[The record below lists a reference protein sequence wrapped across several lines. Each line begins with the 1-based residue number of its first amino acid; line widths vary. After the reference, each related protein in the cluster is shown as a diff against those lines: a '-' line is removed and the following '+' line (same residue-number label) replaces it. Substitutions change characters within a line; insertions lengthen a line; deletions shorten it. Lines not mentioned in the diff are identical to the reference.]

1 MEERAA
7 VGFVKLIVSTV
18 VIIFT
23 LITSWILGLRMRQ
36 RIRQTL
42 GVNVDSEAELTSLK
56 TWMNV
61 ESIEE
66 QNHGGKLK

>member
-1 MEERAA
+1 MEERAV
-7 VGFVKLIVSTV
+7 VGFVKLIISTV

-36 RIRQTL
+36 RIWRSL

>member
-1 MEERAA
+1 MEERAV
-7 VGFVKLIVSTV
+7 VGFVKLIISIV

-36 RIRQTL
+36 RIRRTL
-42 GVNVDSEAELTSLK
+42 EVNVDGEVELTSLK

-66 QNHGGKLK
+66 QNHGGKF

>member
-1 MEERAA
+1 MEERAV
-7 VGFVKLIVSTV
+7 VGFVKLIISTV

-36 RIRQTL
+36 RIWRSL

-66 QNHGGKLK
+66 QNHGWKLK

>member
-1 MEERAA
+1 MEERAV
-7 VGFVKLIVSTV
+7 VGFVKLIISIV

-36 RIRQTL
+36 RIWRSL